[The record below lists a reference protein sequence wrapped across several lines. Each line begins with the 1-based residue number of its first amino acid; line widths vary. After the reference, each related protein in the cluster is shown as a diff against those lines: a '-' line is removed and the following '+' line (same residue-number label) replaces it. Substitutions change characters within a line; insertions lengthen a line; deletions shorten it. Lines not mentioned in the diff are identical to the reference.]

1 MSGDTLDGLEQV
13 VEIADRFEAAWRQG
27 LRPRI
32 EDVLDAAPEAVRG
45 ELLHDLLSIELEL
58 RRKAGESPRQDEYR
72 DRFPL
77 DGRLVEA
84 VFASGSGPAQRPA
97 VRSGAESSLG
107 STMPVV
113 PGYQIVR
120 LLGSGGFS
128 EVWLAE
134 DLNLFQRPVALK
146 MIKHRTVPE
155 RRRSSLLALR
165 NEAEL
170 LVRVRHPNLVQV
182 LGWVDSEQDPVLVL
196 QYVPGGSLAD
206 RLTRDGR
213 LDWQTAARYVADVG
227 EGLLSVQ
234 ARGIVHRDVKPAN
247 ILWDPEIDEALLTDL
262 GVGVRLAEPTGLGG
276 TIPYMAPEAF
286 DGQVSPALDVY
297 GLAATLFH
305 LVAGERPFPGPTIAD
320 LRLQAKEGLPDPDPR
335 CAGLPEPLEQVV
347 RAGLSAE
354 PRSRPTLE
362 GFVAALRGTLNQL
375 LVDALATKCPA
386 PDADATIEPE
396 SAPEPEP
403 ESPDQPAAQPEPPRV
418 PAVTVR
424 LIVSRQVGPNKFVPV
439 AATGP
444 LREPPASRD
453 VKVVPP
459 RPEQVHLQT
468 GDRVRIEVVADRPG
482 YLTVFNVGPTGNL
495 SLLYPDES
503 LSGVV
508 FAAPIVPANQTVQVL
523 DVEMTPPAG
532 RERLFAVWTRTP
544 PPLRL
549 DRLQS
554 LVEPTGKKTPASR
567 PYVATRDMKRVQQ
580 SIEQLSPEDWQAV
593 VLELEQV
600 P

>member
-1 MSGDTLDGLEQV
+1 MPGNSLDGLEQV

-32 EDVLDAAPEAVRG
+32 EDFLEAAPEGLRAEV
-45 ELLHDLLSIELEL
+45 LHDLLSIELEL
-58 RRKAGESPRQDEYR
+58 RRQGGESPGRDEYR
-72 DRFPL
+72 ERFPI
-77 DGRLVEA
+77 DRGLVDE
-84 VFASGSGPAQRPA
+84 VFASGSESAGGPAA
-97 VRSGAESSLG
+97 RSGPEPSLG
-107 STMPVV
+107 WTMPVV

-146 MIKHRTVPE
+146 MIKHRTVPDQ
-155 RRRSSLLALR
+155 RRSALLALR

-182 LGWVDSEQDPVLVL
+182 LGWVDSELDPVLVL

-206 RLTRDGR
+206 RLKREGR
-213 LDWQTAARYVADVG
+213 LDWQAATRYVADVA
-227 EGLLSVQ
+227 EGLLAVQ

-297 GLAATLFH
+297 GLAATLFT
-305 LVAGERPFPGPTIAD
+305 LVSGERPFPGPTIAD
-320 LRLQAKEGLPDPDPR
+320 LRLQVMQGLPEPDPR
-335 CAGLPEPLEQVV
+335 CVGLPEPLERIV

-354 PRSRPTLE
+354 PQSRPSLE
-362 GFVAALRGTLNQL
+362 DLVATLRGALNQL
-375 LVDALATKCPA
+375 LVDALAHKMPA
-386 PDADATIEPE
+386 PGPEATTEV
-396 SAPEPEP
+396 APEATTE
-403 ESPDQPAAQPEPPRV
+403 EPDQSTTEPEPPRV
-418 PAVTVR
+418 PAVMVR
-424 LIVSRQVGPNKFVPV
+424 LIVSRQTSPNAFVPI
-439 AATGP
+439 AATAA
-444 LREPPASRD
+444 LREPPATRD
-453 VKVVPP
+453 MKRVPP
-459 RPEQVHLQT
+459 PPEQVRLRT

-482 YLTVFNVGPTGNL
+482 YLTVFNIGPTGNL

-503 LSGVV
+503 LRGVV
-508 FAAPIVPANQTVQVL
+508 FAAPIVPANRTVQVL

-532 RERLFAVWTRTP
+532 RERLFAVWTRM
-544 PPLRL
+544 PLPLAL

-554 LVEPTGKKTPASR
+554 LVEPTGKKSLASR
-567 PYVATRDMKRVQQ
+567 PYVATRDMKRVRQ
-580 SIEQLSPEDWQAV
+580 SIEQLRPEDWHAV